1 MLVFAQSCVGGAER
15 MSVTITKSLDRD
27 KFKVQYYL
35 VGDFEDERAPLKQF
49 IPDDLSVR
57 CIGSCSSILL
67 ILKFFFILAK
77 EKPDVVFSSVLNIN
91 NKLLVLRKLFRHVKF
106 VIRCDNYLYT
116 YNDIQRRIILKT
128 YPNADIIIAQTE
140 EMKQE
145 LIDEI
150 HISEDKVVALQNPV
164 DTETINKKIQIG
176 KNPYSADD
184 KVRYVASGRFA
195 HQKGFDLLVEA
206 FAIVKKQQPET
217 ELYIVGRND
226 GGCEDYYNEVKQ
238 LIEKHGLQDSVKCVG
253 FQNNPYV
260 YIKYADC
267 FVLSSRWEGLP
278 NVMIE
283 SLYLGT
289 PVAAFKCIPVIGRIV
304 TDGAD
309 GYLAEK
315 ENVESL
321 AKAMMKASEL
331 GRVKSVYKSASMD
344 DFHHVLEFATKPGKR
359 LRLKY
364 IISLTP
370 PISWYLDIRKKINDK
385 RLYKLRKQY
394 IPDIRKLI
402 TPDTSIISSNCFAG
416 RIMQDLGMQ
425 YNTPTLGLYFFADDF
440 IEFLSNLKYY
450 LTEAKLEFLD
460 ESRYPLGNERRAKWT
475 HWYPIGLLGGKVE
488 IQFLHYHTAKEAAEK
503 WYRRAQRVNFDKL
516 MVIGMEQ
523 NLCTIDNVKAFD
535 KLPFEK
541 KIFFST
547 KNIPNV
553 KSNCFLNVFAAQ
565 GEVGDPYQKGDI
577 FYKELINRFN
587 NES

>member
-195 HQKGFDLLVEA
+195 LQKGFDLLVEA